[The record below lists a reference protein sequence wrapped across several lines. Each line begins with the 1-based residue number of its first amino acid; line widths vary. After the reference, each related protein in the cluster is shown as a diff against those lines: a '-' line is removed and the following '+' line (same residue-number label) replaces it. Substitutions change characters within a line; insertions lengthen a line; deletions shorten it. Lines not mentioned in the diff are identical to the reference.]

1 MFILVRM
8 TLRMIKKEIKRMNQL
23 RRAKV
28 LLVTMAMM
36 MSREVNLVMMKSLY

>member
-1 MFILVRM
+1 M

-28 LLVTMAMM
+28 PLVTMAMM
-36 MSREVNLVMMKSLY
+36 MSREVNLVLMKSLY